1 MVSLEEEYSKIDIHL
16 FKDVTY
22 KFELPCLKEYSEYSI
37 KEHII
42 HLANSIFDVK
52 PLSKYLRIDYYS
64 YDESNIYLRFE
75 SNLPFCDEGPF
86 ESQEACNNSDKCIL
100 ECFKNALYEEDCTLQ
115 HYLETKDDLKCITGC
130 GKVTIDKSERYLD
143 DKESLFCYKH
153 IARKYVDKYVD
164 KCEGKS
170 EDKIT
175 EMLDDY
181 KIKCYDKLKIEYRE
195 FLEFLKN
202 PLPSE
207 IKLLDIDGKPV
218 TLALIKIIN

>member
-1 MVSLEEEYSKIDIHL
+1 MVSLEEEYSNINTYL

-22 KFELPCLKEYSEYSI
+22 KFELPCLKEHSEYSI

-64 YDESNIYLRFE
+64 YDESNIHLRFE

-86 ESQEACNNSDKCIL
+86 ESQEACNNCDKCTL
-100 ECFKNALYEEDCTLQ
+100 ECFKNALYVEDCTLQ

-130 GKVTIDKSERYLD
+130 GKVTIDKSERHLN
-143 DKESLFCYKH
+143 DKESLFCYRH
-153 IARKYVDKYVD
+153 IGCADACKS
-164 KCEGKS
+164 EGKS
-170 EDKIT
+170 EGKNLA

-181 KIKCYDKLKIEYRE
+181 KTKCYDKLKIEYRE

-207 IKLLDIDGKPV
+207 IMLLDIDNKQV
-218 TLALIKIIN
+218 ELILVNIKVN